1 MKKLLTIMVLGLLWS
16 GNAYARVI
24 GIDNCIVNI
33 AGLCIIETLIVLI
46 IVAALLFFLG
56 MPLRKIIKS
65 NIETNLRKNKN
76 YKPNKLLLWMY
87 ESSGLIILF
96 IISIIFTLMFI

>member
-1 MKKLLTIMVLGLLWS
+1 MFSGLNKFIKLILPKILF
-16 GNAYARVI
+16 YR
-24 GIDNCIVNI
+24 
-33 AGLCIIETLIVLI
+33 VLI

-65 NIETNLRKNKN
+65 NIDTNLRKNKN

>member
-1 MKKLLTIMVLGLLWS
+1 MKKLLVIIVLGLLLTN
-16 GNAYARVI
+16 NAYARVI
-24 GIDNCIVNI
+24 GLDKCIVDI
-33 AGLCIIETLIVLI
+33 AGFCIIETLIVLI

-65 NIETNLRKNKN
+65 NIEANLRKNKN
-76 YKPNKLLLWMY
+76 YKPNKLLHWMY

-96 IISIIFTLMFI
+96 VISIIFTLMFI